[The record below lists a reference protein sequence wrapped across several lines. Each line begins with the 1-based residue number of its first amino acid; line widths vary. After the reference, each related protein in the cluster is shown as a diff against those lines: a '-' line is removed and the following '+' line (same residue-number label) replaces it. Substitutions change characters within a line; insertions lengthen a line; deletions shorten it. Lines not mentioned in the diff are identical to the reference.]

1 MGTDADLVRR
11 SLTEPEAFV
20 GLFDRHHDRLC
31 AFLRGRV
38 DADLAD
44 DLAAQAFTDAFDRR
58 ASYDLSFPDAGPW
71 LFGFALNLLRRHRR
85 TEARRWRA
93 YARSVATQPRAQAGE
108 EETID
113 RLAAG
118 EAAARAARALAE
130 LPPHERDALL
140 LLAWA
145 ELSYEEIARALGVPV
160 GTVRSRLSRARAH
173 LRARLADDPEPEA
186 TRPWT
191 TST

>member
-1 MGTDADLVRR
+1 MDTDADIVRR

-20 GLFDRHHDRLC
+20 GLFDRHHDGVC
-31 AFLRGRV
+31 AYLRGRV
-38 DADLAD
+38 GAPVAD
-44 DLAAQAFTDAFDRR
+44 DLAAQTFTEAFDRR
-58 ASYDLSFPDAGPW
+58 ATYDPAFPNARPW
-71 LFGFALNLLRRHRR
+71 LFGFALNLLRRHHR

-93 YARSVATQPRAQAGE
+93 YAWS
-108 EETID
+108 
-113 RLAAG
+113 AAG
-118 EAAARAARALAE
+118 EPRALSSEDEALERVAARDAAARAARALAE

-145 ELSYEEIARALGVPV
+145 DLSYEEIARALDVPI
-160 GTVRSRLSRARAH
+160 GTVRSRLHRARAH
-173 LRARLADDPEPEA
+173 LRARLADPDPEA

>member
-1 MGTDADLVRR
+1 MDTDADLVRR
-11 SLTEPEAFV
+11 SLVDPEAFV
-20 GLFDRHHDRLC
+20 GIFDRHHDRLC

-38 DADLAD
+38 DSHLAD
-44 DLAAQAFTDAFDRR
+44 DLAAQAFMEAFDRR

-71 LFGFALNLLRRHRR
+71 LFGFALNLLRRHHRA
-85 TEARRWRA
+85 EARRWRA
-93 YARSVATQPRAQAGE
+93 YARSAGAEPRGQSGE
-108 EETID
+108 EETLD

-118 EAAARAARALAE
+118 EAGARAARALAD

-145 ELSYEEIARALGVPV
+145 ELSYEEISRALDVPI